1 LSLRYYLLIVVCRYV
16 DEIDS
21 VDDLERYASPPFM
34 CLVEQWK
41 GEHAGDISVGMVT
54 ICPSTGDVVWDDFDG
69 RHLYHG
75 KKIIGHKAFADT
87 LMRIELEV
95 SRIHVH

>member
-1 LSLRYYLLIVVCRYV
+1 MVVSRYV

-34 CLVEQWK
+34 CLIEQSK
-41 GEHAGDISVGMVT
+41 GGHTGGVSVGMVT

-69 RHLYHG
+69 
-75 KKIIGHKAFADT
+75 KASLPREEISGYKPLADT

-95 SRIHVH
+95 PRVPCALTAF